1 MTHQLTITGRHN
13 IAQIKKLGALTG
25 KAPAPA
31 LAPAPAPVP
40 APLISAPAPAPAPVP
55 APAPAPAPVP
65 APLVS
70 ALVSVAAEPDHKAQ
84 LDMLLKYYM
93 ETSFME
99 HAQFTREL
107 QRKIS
112 GYKAQDGRKRE
123 EVVLITLAEVV
134 EKLVAAKLRCCYCA
148 GELRILYNAKRDERQ
163 WTLDRL
169 DNDCGGHSASNTV
182 IACLRCNLQRR
193 CLPADKFLF
202 TKRLKLVKMG

>member
-31 LAPAPAPVP
+31 LAPAPAP
-40 APLISAPAPAPAPVP
+40 LISAPAP
-55 APAPAPAPVP
+55 PVP

-148 GELRILYNAKRDERQ
+148 GELRILYNAKRDARQ

-202 TKRLKLVKMG
+202 TKRLKLVKLD